1 MTPSYENIEFELT
14 PEGRARIRLNRPNA
28 LNSLSWAMLDE
39 LRDALDVIAKAQ
51 SARTLLIT
59 GKGRAFSAGADLT
72 AAGPSLDPAKPR
84 DVGEVVERYY
94 NPLIEQLSALPVPI
108 VVAVNGPAVGAGCS
122 IALQGDVVIAARSA
136 YFLQAFVRVG
146 LVPDAGA
153 TWMLPRLV
161 GIAKAKAMMML
172 GEKVSAEEAAANGL
186 IYEVVGDDA
195 LEARADEIADRFAQ
209 GPTVSYRLV
218 RDAIR
223 AGLSGDLSQSLLLE
237 REAQREAG
245 FTHDYAEGVQ
255 AFRDKRPP
263 RFSGR

>member
-1 MTPSYENIEFELT
+1 
-14 PEGRARIRLNRPNA
+14 
-28 LNSLSWAMLDE
+28 
-39 LRDALDVIAKAQ
+39 
-51 SARTLLIT
+51 
-59 GKGRAFSAGADLT
+59 
-72 AAGPSLDPAKPR
+72 
-84 DVGEVVERYY
+84 VGEVVERYY
-94 NPLIEQLSALPVPI
+94 NPLIERLSTLPVPI

-161 GIAKAKAMMML
+161 GVAKAKAMMML
-172 GEKVSAEEAAANGL
+172 GDRLSAEAALAGGL
-186 IYEVVGDDA
+186 IYAAVDDDA
-195 LEARADEIADRFAQ
+195 LDAHAEEIAGRFAA
-209 GPTVSYRLV
+209 GPTVSYRLI
-218 RDAIR
+218 RETIR
-223 AGLSGDLSQSLLLE
+223 AGLAGDLAQSLRLE

-245 FTHDYAEGVQ
+245 FTRDYAEGVQ